1 MIRYIFFSA
10 TAQTAYRYLSLKRER
25 ETVRCPICGS
35 VMISIHEFK
44 RIWWS
49 EILRG
54 GIPPP
59 MYMDELED
67 AEDGIQNDVEIK
79 PSVMDPSLDMEV
91 GICQN
96 KYKTVV

>member
-1 MIRYIFFSA
+1 
-10 TAQTAYRYLSLKRER
+10 
-25 ETVRCPICGS
+25 
-35 VMISIHEFK
+35 
-44 RIWWS
+44 
-49 EILRG
+49 
-54 GIPPP
+54 